1 MGGTPEGKA
10 ISPKPLQAGSTP
22 PQASLAS
29 PQPPKTPAAPL
40 GGVKTAPALTS
51 PESGAAPPA
60 LPLAEQLPAKTA
72 PMIQALPSTNQAASP
87 VEAKVPAEIK
97 APSAQAGKDQ
107 AKTEAE
113 SATAV
118 PLKADP
124 G

>member
-1 MGGTPEGKA
+1 MGVTPEDKA
-10 ISPKPLQAGSTP
+10 ISPKPLQAGSIP

-29 PQPPKTPAAPL
+29 PQAPKTPGAPL
-40 GGVKTAPALTS
+40 GGVQTASALTS
-51 PESGAAPPA
+51 PGSGAAPPA
-60 LPLAEQLPAKTA
+60 LPLAEQLPAKTT
-72 PMIQALPSTNQAASP
+72 PMIQPLPSTNQAPSL
-87 VEAKVPAEIK
+87 VEAKVPAETK

-107 AKTEAE
+107 ANTEAE

>member
-1 MGGTPEGKA
+1 
-10 ISPKPLQAGSTP
+10 
-22 PQASLAS
+22 
-29 PQPPKTPAAPL
+29 
-40 GGVKTAPALTS
+40 
-51 PESGAAPPA
+51 
-60 LPLAEQLPAKTA
+60 
-72 PMIQALPSTNQAASP
+72 MIQALPSTNQAASP